1 MGLTDM
7 PRKTRSTEALV
18 TVMIGD
24 DEPLKARA
32 ALDKVFTDRSDA
44 ALIIDI
50 PGTGIGLYGTLDDL
64 AQFGA
69 NITMAVY
76 SWMLLYGHGDW
87 FASPDVRDYME
98 GIVNDNG
105 QDSTD
110 GRAEDGAGSAAQDGS
125 GDECA

>member
-1 MGLTDM
+1 MDSTGT
-7 PRKTRSTEALV
+7 PHKTRSSEALV
-18 TVMIGD
+18 TVMIGH

-44 ALIIDI
+44 ALVIEI

-69 NITMAVY
+69 NITTAVFT
-76 SWMLLYGHGDW
+76 WMLHNGHGDW

-105 QDSTD
+105 QDSTH
-110 GRAEDGAGSAAQDGS
+110 GRTESGTGSATPDGS
-125 GDECA
+125 GDQCA